1 MDVEIE
7 IQKQKF
13 LLTFLVLEKS
23 NTSLTMGRGKEDV
36 CRIVKPNKHI
46 KSFLINSELIVII
59 AIVFHKSRQKVT
71 RGPYLYI
78 CCMKC
83 QELPASDPRIITF
96 TRMMIRVFC
105 FHPDMVICII
115 NSVQT
120 ESEII
125 HPEFIFTTIHHPGQD
140 KNTQH

>member
-1 MDVEIE
+1 MLNFPGFGKVQYLFD
-7 IQKQKF
+7 
-13 LLTFLVLEKS
+13 
-23 NTSLTMGRGKEDV
+23 NGRMREENV
-36 CRIVKPNKHI
+36 CTIVQPNKHI
-46 KSFLINSELIVII
+46 KSFLIKAELIIII

-83 QELPASDPRIITF
+83 QELPASDPHIITF

-105 FHPDMVICII
+105 FHPAMVICII

-125 HPEFIFTTIHHPGQD
+125 QPEFIFTTIHHDTPLSGEKHPTLSSD
-140 KNTQH
+140 